1 MLNIQLDHCVVLG
14 WIEMV
19 GGNFRKT
26 IDSVVD
32 EFNSLAK
39 ESIVFRHFST
49 RFIFQSILEYLNN
62 SRGVGVHMTCQRL

>member
-26 IDSVVD
+26 VDSVAD

-39 ESIVFRHFST
+39 ESIVFR
-49 RFIFQSILEYLNN
+49 RFHSFYILIDL
-62 SRGVGVHMTCQRL
+62 GVF